1 LIALAWL
8 VPAPALFVLRANSA
22 GENVSVGY
30 FRGRSALIT
39 RTLVEK
45 YLAAAA

>member
-22 GENVSVGY
+22 AANESVRE
-30 FRGRSALIT
+30 FLARRARNS